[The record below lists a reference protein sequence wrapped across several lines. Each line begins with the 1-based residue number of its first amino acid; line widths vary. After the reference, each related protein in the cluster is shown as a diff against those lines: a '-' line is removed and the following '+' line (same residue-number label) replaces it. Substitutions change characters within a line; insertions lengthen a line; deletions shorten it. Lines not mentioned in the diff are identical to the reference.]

1 MSYEMVEG
9 EFVEITP
16 GKVEMKCCGVSQ
28 SKICSDIKNDAKNKY
43 NEKISAIIQSKVDY
57 YKNKQIKK

>member
-1 MSYEMVEG
+1 MSYATKCM
-9 EFVEITP
+9 EFDEITT

-28 SKICSDIKNDAKNKY
+28 TKICSDIKNDAKNKY

-57 YKNKQIKK
+57 YKNKK